1 MEKSERI
8 KRNALILE
16 LYKQGFSNRKIANLV
31 GLSKTAVH
39 SIISKIIK
47 SSTEEISVG
56 KPKTWKPTMN
66 LRWFEQVLGEN
77 VCVSYSAVKIKKL
90 QQMWR
95 SNIGN
100 IEWRDI
106 TIETETEAEKN

>member
-16 LYKQGFSNRKIANLV
+16 LYKQGLSNRKIANSI

-39 SIISKIIK
+39 SIISKILK
-47 SSTEEISVG
+47 YSKEEILVE
-56 KPKTWKPTMN
+56 KPKIWKPTMN
-66 LRWFEQVLGEN
+66 LRN
-77 VCVSYSAVKIKKL
+77 VRRVISSSNFHCEYGLVL

-100 IEWRDI
+100 TEWRDVS
-106 TIETETEAEKN
+106 TETETKSEKN

>member
-1 MEKSERI
+1 M
-8 KRNALILE
+8 E
-16 LYKQGFSNRKIANLV
+16 LYKKGLSNRKIANLV

-47 SSTEEISVG
+47 SSSEEILVE

-66 LRWFEQVLGEN
+66 LRN
-77 VCVSYSAVKIKKL
+77 VERVISSSNFHCEYGLIL

-106 TIETETEAEKN
+106 TTETETEVEKN